1 MYSSKIK
8 EIWDKIHSTY
18 NINNQPI
25 NAKNNKNNILNI
37 PNLKENKDIFTLED
51 YHLILDYFVHNFQ
64 ETSKIFSRFTLLDF
78 FSFIYLSNFNTYKE
92 GDLIFSKDD
101 NCISYIFILNGDINL
116 YTEKDIS
123 LKSNELNSTISAG
136 NVYGQLIKDKYK
148 YYIRAKNNIS
158 IIKILKPNFD
168 ELIMSINKKI
178 KTFKSIFIKKF
189 FPVIRIF
196 ADEVIN
202 NNILQC
208 FERIKYEK
216 YEKIYSKGNYN
227 EYIYL
232 IISGEVS
239 YCLKPKSI
247 FVSNNNFFYEYD
259 YILLEKLGRG
269 EIIGINSAL
278 DDIKNIYNCI
288 VLTDEA
294 EFYRISKEDFL
305 YYFDGKI
312 SESSINLKYLGD
324 LQDMAVQKKID
335 YLKNINLEDI
345 NKKNIIINFCIK
357 IPEKNKISFN
367 KGCLIIYEDP
377 IDNVLFEKWKT
388 IKIGLSDFKNKLLG
402 QKKKKLDEDKK
413 NNIEKNS
420 SISNRKDIGIIKKD
434 HTYSLYRVTNG
445 RLNLKLNNIQ
455 MKSLNKLGGICGIK
469 TNNKDENKSEN
480 KNLKTNVKNKNND
493 DENNIKSEIK
503 LNEEEEEK

>member
-18 NINNQPI
+18 NITNQPI
-25 NAKNNKNNILNI
+25 NSRNNKNNIFNI

-51 YHLILDYFVHNFQ
+51 YHLILDFFVHNFQ
-64 ETSKIFSRFTLLDF
+64 ETSKIFSRFTILDF
-78 FSFIYLSNFNTYKE
+78 FSFIYLSNLNIYKE
-92 GDLIFSKDD
+92 GDLLFNKEDD
-101 NCISYIFILNGDINL
+101 CNSYIFILKGDINL

-123 LKSNELNSTISAG
+123 LKSNELNSTISSG
-136 NVYGQLIKDKYK
+136 NVYGQLIKDKFK
-148 YYIRAKNNIS
+148 YYLRAKNNIS
-158 IIKILKPNFD
+158 IITILKPNFD

-196 ADEVIN
+196 SDDSIN
-202 NNILQC
+202 KILSC

-216 YEKIYSKGNYN
+216 YEKLFSKGNYN
-227 EYIYL
+227 ENIYL
-232 IISGEVS
+232 IISGEVGYS
-239 YCLKPKSI
+239 LKPKSI
-247 FVSNNNFFYEYD
+247 FDNNNFYYEFD

-278 DDIKNIYNCI
+278 DGIKNIYNCI

-294 EFYRISKEDFL
+294 EFYRISKGDFL
-305 YYFDGKI
+305 YYFGGKM
-312 SESSINLKYLGD
+312 SESTVNLKYLGD
-324 LQDMAVQKKID
+324 LQDMAVHKKID
-335 YLKNINLEDI
+335 YIKNINLEDI
-345 NKKNIIINFCIK
+345 NLKNTITNNFCIK

-367 KGCLIIYEDP
+367 KGCLIIFEDP

-413 NNIEKNS
+413 NNTEKNS

-434 HTYSLYRVTNG
+434 NTYSLYRVTNG
-445 RLNLKLNNIQ
+445 RLNLKLNNNQ
-455 MKSLNKLGGICGIK
+455 MKSLNKLNGLCGIK
-469 TNNKDENKSEN
+469 SNNKKEDNNK
-480 KNLKTNVKNKNND
+480 KNKVKIHNHNKKND
-493 DENNIKSEIK
+493 DENKIKSEIK